1 MKRQSKYLLIHSIC
15 SYYSSIN
22 HTLMDTQKVI
32 IFVPLSL
39 FVGCDGFLNIIFLY
53 CNDFILH
60 TCYEWKTALQN
71 VWYCM
76 QRAFPVLLLTVVAW
90 RFRTFSFPWLICNL
104 KIHFYS
110 TKNIKLFLYM
120 VTIWAISQWMKSIF
134 GLWCKTSKYI
144 DTSKW
149 IKRSGRTLKICAKT
163 E

>member
-1 MKRQSKYLLIHSIC
+1 
-15 SYYSSIN
+15 
-22 HTLMDTQKVI
+22 MDIQKVI

-39 FVGCDGFLNIIFLY
+39 FLGCDGFLNIIFLY

-90 RFRTFSFPWLICNL
+90 RFRTFSFPWLICNT
-104 KIHFYS
+104 KIRFYS
-110 TKNIKLFLYM
+110 TKNHFIFFL
-120 VTIWAISQWMKSIF
+120 VTNGTISQWIKSIF
-134 GLWCKTSKYI
+134 RLWCKTSKYF
-144 DTSKW
+144 DTLKW
-149 IKRSGRTLKICAKT
+149 IKRSGIPLKICAKT

>member
-1 MKRQSKYLLIHSIC
+1 MILSLLIKSTSRKYVHIHFIC
-15 SYYSSIN
+15 SYECSIN

-39 FVGCDGFLNIIFLY
+39 FLGCDGFLNIIFLY

-90 RFRTFSFPWLICNL
+90 RFRTFSFPWLICNT
-104 KIHFYS
+104 KIRFYS
-110 TKNIKLFLYM
+110 NKKWNFIFIYANHLYN
-120 VTIWAISQWMKSIF
+120 
-134 GLWCKTSKYI
+134 
-144 DTSKW
+144 
-149 IKRSGRTLKICAKT
+149 
-163 E
+163 